1 MEKQDVSLLP
11 PHFITVKDDRF
22 LPQDRLWQSAP
33 SAAMTDSGRIFCVY
47 SADFWKVLKPQRWS
61 CTKISSVV
69 NSPKRNT

>member
-47 SADFWKVLKPQRWS
+47 SSFVSEVMK
-61 CTKISSVV
+61 
-69 NSPKRNT
+69 N